1 MSTDGLL
8 PAKLS
13 YVSAGRHVPIIATIL
28 VCIIIAIL
36 GTFFDIKVRA
46 NQCNRTSLFVHF
58 EDLIGFA
65 DISALL
71 SYTGV
76 SVGLLIER
84 YNHHNSYQIVLNKED
99 NDDEE
104 ELFELNNREEN
115 SQEPAIA
122 NQLSSDPFF
131 TRLVRSIFRSCLS
144 SIDSYF
150 SPKKTAIFLLLI
162 FIPNTSLLATMIIY
176 IFNRTR
182 PLHIILLVLS
192 LSINL
197 LIIFLFCLLR
207 PKKHSEIL
215 LFTCP
220 GIPLIPLININIF
233 IFLMVF
239 QDVHDWFA
247 YICIIFLALL
257 IYFPYSYWHS
267 KSR

>member
-1 MSTDGLL
+1 M
-8 PAKLS
+8 
-13 YVSAGRHVPIIATIL
+13 
-28 VCIIIAIL
+28 
-36 GTFFDIKVRA
+36 
-46 NQCNRTSLFVHF
+46 
-58 EDLIGFA
+58 IGFA

-76 SVGLLIER
+76 SIGLLIER

-99 NDDEE
+99 NDDEDDDEE
-104 ELFELNNREEN
+104 ELFELNNRGDNPSEHVIN
-115 SQEPAIA
+115 NYLAA
-122 NQLSSDPFF
+122 DPIC
-131 TRLVRSIFRSCLS
+131 TRLVRSMFPCCLS
-144 SIDSYF
+144 SLDSYF
-150 SPKKTAIFLLLI
+150 SPKKTAILLLLI
-162 FIPNTSLLATMIIY
+162 FIPNTSILATMIIY
-176 IFNRTR
+176 TFNRTR
-182 PLHIILLVLS
+182 LVHILLLVLCI
-192 LSINL
+192 SINV
-197 LIIFLFCLLR
+197 IITFLFCLLR

-247 YICIIFLALL
+247 YTSIIFLALL